1 MPASNICGS
10 PPWTCLAAPLYRT
23 IMKHIHTLALAAACA
38 CAFPAAASDF
48 DRLQSLTQTE
58 LASLAK
64 DFTAVA
70 SYKSIA
76 PAEPLGIIGFD
87 IGAAVSATRL
97 DNAAVWEKAGFEHA
111 TVYMPTLRAQKG
123 LPFGIDIGASLT
135 AVPDSDIKLAGA
147 EIKYALVPG
156 GIAMPAV
163 AIRAAATRLS
173 GVDELDLDT
182 RSVEL
187 TVSKGFLMIT
197 PYAGIGKV
205 WGSLTPNVGNLKKE
219 TPDSNKVFAG
229 FNLNLGIANMAAEVD
244 RTAGNQ
250 TVSVKL
256 GFRL

>member
-1 MPASNICGS
+1 
-10 PPWTCLAAPLYRT
+10 
-23 IMKHIHTLALAAACA
+23 MKHIHTLALAAACA
-38 CAFPAAASDF
+38 FSFPAAASADF
-48 DRLQSLTQTE
+48 DRLQALTQAE
-58 LASLAK
+58 LANLAK

-97 DNAAVWEKAGFEHA
+97 DNAAIWEKAGFEHA

-123 LPFGIDIGASLT
+123 LPFGVDIGASLT
-135 AVPDSDIKLAGA
+135 AVPDSSIKLIGA

-156 GIAMPAV
+156 GIATPAV

-187 TVSKGFLMIT
+187 TVSKGFLMLT

-219 TPDSNKVFAG
+219 TPSGNKVFAG

>member
-1 MPASNICGS
+1 MN
-10 PPWTCLAAPLYRT
+10 TLRTFAA
-23 IMKHIHTLALAAACA
+23 AVAACA
-38 CAFPAAASDF
+38 FTVPAAASDF
-48 DRLQSLTQTE
+48 DRLQTLSQTE
-58 LASLAK
+58 LAGLAK

-76 PAEPLGIIGFD
+76 PAEPLGLIGFD

-97 DNAAVWEKAGFEHA
+97 ENAAIWEKAGYEHA

-147 EIKYALVPG
+147 EIKYALVQG
-156 GIAMPAV
+156 GVAAPAV
-163 AIRAAATRLS
+163 AIRAAATKLS
-173 GVDELDLDT
+173 GIDELDLDT

-187 TVSKGFLMIT
+187 TVSKGFLLIT

-205 WGSLTPNVGNLKKE
+205 WGSLTPNVGNLHKE
-219 TPDSNKVFAG
+219 TPRGNKVFAG
-229 FNLNLGIANMAAEVD
+229 FNLNLGLANLAAEMD

>member
-1 MPASNICGS
+1 
-10 PPWTCLAAPLYRT
+10 
-23 IMKHIHTLALAAACA
+23 MKQLRTLAFAIGCA
-38 CAFPAAASDF
+38 LSLPAMADDF
-48 DRLQSLTQTE
+48 DRLQTLTQAE

-76 PAEPLGIIGFD
+76 PAEPLGVIGFD

-97 DNAAVWEKAGFEHA
+97 DNASIWEKAGFEHT

-135 AVPDSDIKLAGA
+135 AVPDSDIKLVGA
-147 EIKYALVPG
+147 EIKYALVSG
-156 GIAMPAV
+156 NVALPAV
-163 AIRAAATRLS
+163 AVRAAATKLS
-173 GVDELDLDT
+173 GVDQLDLDT

-187 TVSKGFLMIT
+187 TVSKGFLMAT
-197 PYAGIGKV
+197 PYAGVGKV

-219 TPDSNKVFAG
+219 TPDGTKVFAG
-229 FNLNLGIANMAAEVD
+229 LNLNLGIANLAAEVD

>member
-1 MPASNICGS
+1 
-10 PPWTCLAAPLYRT
+10 
-23 IMKHIHTLALAAACA
+23 MKHLHTLALAAACA
-38 CAFPAAASDF
+38 LSLPAAADDF
-48 DRLQSLTQTE
+48 DRLQSLTQAE
-58 LASLAK
+58 LAGFAK

-97 DNAAVWEKAGFEHA
+97 DNAATWEKAGFEHA

-123 LPFGIDIGASLT
+123 LPFNIDIGASLT
-135 AVPDSDIKLAGA
+135 AVPDSDIKLVGA

-156 GIAMPAV
+156 GVALPAV
-163 AIRAAATRLS
+163 AIRAAATKLS
-173 GVDELDLDT
+173 GVDQFDLDT

-187 TVSKGFLMIT
+187 TVSKGFLLLT

-205 WGSLTPNVGNLKKE
+205 WGSLTPNVGNLRKE
-219 TPDSNKVFAG
+219 TPSANKVFAG
-229 FNLNLGIANMAAEVD
+229 VNLNLGIANMAVEAD
-244 RTAGNQ
+244 RIAGNQ

>member
-1 MPASNICGS
+1 
-10 PPWTCLAAPLYRT
+10 
-23 IMKHIHTLALAAACA
+23 MKHIPTLALAAACA
-38 CAFPAAASDF
+38 FSFPAAASADDF
-48 DRLQSLTQTE
+48 DRLQSLTQAE
-58 LASLAK
+58 MASFAK

-70 SYKSIA
+70 SYKGIA
-76 PAEPLGIIGFD
+76 PAEPLGVIGFD

-135 AVPDSDIKLAGA
+135 AVPDSDIKLVGG
-147 EIKYALVPG
+147 EIKYALVQG
-156 GIAMPAV
+156 GIATPAV
-163 AIRAAATRLS
+163 AIRAAATKLS
-173 GVDELDLDT
+173 GVDQLDLDT

-187 TVSKGFLMIT
+187 TVSKGFLMVT

-205 WGSLTPNVGNLKKE
+205 WGSLTPNVGDFKKE
-219 TPDSNKVFAG
+219 TPSGNKVFAG

-244 RTAGNQ
+244 RTAGAQ

>member
-1 MPASNICGS
+1 
-10 PPWTCLAAPLYRT
+10 
-23 IMKHIHTLALAAACA
+23 MKHIRTLALAAACA
-38 CAFPAAASDF
+38 ISIPAAAGDF
-48 DRLQSLTQTE
+48 DRLQSLSQAE
-58 LASLAK
+58 LASFAR

-76 PAEPLGIIGFD
+76 PAEPLGVIGFD

-97 DNAAVWEKAGFEHA
+97 DNAAIWEKAGFEHA

-123 LPFGIDIGASLT
+123 LPFNVDIGASLT
-135 AVPDSDIKLAGA
+135 AVPDSDIKLIGA

-156 GIAMPAV
+156 GVALPAV
-163 AIRAAATRLS
+163 AVRAAATRLS
-173 GVDELDLDT
+173 GVDQLDLDT

-187 TVSKGFLMIT
+187 TVSKGFLMVT
-197 PYAGIGKV
+197 PYAGVGKV
-205 WGSLTPNVGNLKKE
+205 WGSLTPNVGNFKKE
-219 TPDSNKVFAG
+219 TPSGNKVFAG
-229 FNLNLGIANMAAEVD
+229 VNLNLGIANMAAEID

>member
-1 MPASNICGS
+1 
-10 PPWTCLAAPLYRT
+10 
-23 IMKHIHTLALAAACA
+23 MKHLRTLALAAACA
-38 CAFPAAASDF
+38 FSLPAAAGDF
-48 DRLQSLTQTE
+48 DRLESLSQAE
-58 LASLAK
+58 LAGFAK

-123 LPFGIDIGASLT
+123 LPFDIDIGASLT
-135 AVPDSDIKLAGA
+135 AVPDSDIKLVGG

-156 GIAMPAV
+156 GVALPAV
-163 AIRAAATRLS
+163 AIRAAATKLS
-173 GVDELDLDT
+173 GVDELDLST

-219 TPDSNKVFAG
+219 SPNGNKVFAG
-229 FNLNLGIANMAAEVD
+229 FNLNLGIANMAVEAD
-244 RTAGNQ
+244 RTAGAQ

-256 GFRL
+256 GLRL

>member
-1 MPASNICGS
+1 MK
-10 PPWTCLAAPLYRT
+10 T
-23 IMKHIHTLALAAACA
+23 IRTLALATACA
-38 CAFPAAASDF
+38 LSFPATASDF
-48 DRLQSLTQTE
+48 DRLQALSQAE
-58 LASLAK
+58 LASFAK

-76 PAEPLGIIGFD
+76 PAEPLGVIGFD

-97 DNAAVWEKAGFEHA
+97 DKAAVWEKAGFEHA

-135 AVPDSDIKLAGA
+135 AVPDSDIKLVGG
-147 EIKYALVPG
+147 EIKYALVAG
-156 GIAMPAV
+156 GIATPAV

-173 GVDELDLDT
+173 GVDQLDLDT

-187 TVSKGFLMIT
+187 TVSKGFLLIT

-205 WGSLTPNVGNLKKE
+205 WGSLTPHVGNLKKE
-219 TPDSNKVFAG
+219 TPEGNKVFAG

-244 RTAGNQ
+244 RTAGAQ

>member
-1 MPASNICGS
+1 
-10 PPWTCLAAPLYRT
+10 
-23 IMKHIHTLALAAACA
+23 MKQLHTLALAALAA
-38 CAFPAAASDF
+38 IAIPAAASDF
-48 DRLQSLTQTE
+48 DRVQTLSQAE
-58 LASLAK
+58 FGKLAQ

-70 SYKSIA
+70 SYRSMA
-76 PAEPLGIIGFD
+76 PAEPLGLVGFD

-123 LPFGIDIGASLT
+123 LPGNIDIGASLT
-135 AVPDSDIKLAGA
+135 AVPDSDIKLIGA
-147 EIKYALVPG
+147 EIKYAFASGNVAL
-156 GIAMPAV
+156 PAF

-173 GVDELDLDT
+173 GVDEFDLDT

-197 PYAGIGKV
+197 PYAGVGKV
-205 WGSLTPNVGNLKKE
+205 WGSLTPNLGRLAKE
-219 TPDSNKVFAG
+219 KPEGTKVFAG
-229 FNLNLGIANMAAEVD
+229 FNLNLGIADLAAEVD
-244 RTAGNQ
+244 RIESNQ